1 MTALFMALAGGVGAL
16 TRVEVSRALTARGRG
31 SWATAGIN
39 VLGAGL
45 LALLVLSNPGS
56 HIAQIVGVGLLGGFT
71 TFSTW
76 MLDSVQAPSG
86 RRIAVLAVPIAAALA
101 VVASIRSAMP

>member
-1 MTALFMALAGGVGAL
+1 MTVLFMAIAGGVGAL
-16 TRVEVSRALTARGRG
+16 TRVEVSRALIARGRG
-31 SWATAGIN
+31 DWAIASIN
-39 VLGAGL
+39 VLGAAL
-45 LALLVLSNPGS
+45 LALLILSNSGA

-86 RRIAVLAVPIAAALA
+86 RRIAVIAVPIAAALA
-101 VVASIRSAMP
+101 VVAAIRSVMP